1 MMDRRMA
8 KWEFD
13 LQQRENAQTGRD
25 GWVPAMD
32 ELTAEAQAPQ

>member
-1 MMDRRMA
+1 MA

-13 LQQRENAQTGRD
+13 LQQRQNAQTGRD

-32 ELTAEAQAPQ
+32 DVQEQTAPE